1 MMFCQ
6 LSPLDG
12 RGLQVIAMGGDP
24 YIRHV
29 DGCPTPPSQLGE
41 VNGGDV
47 IGIVLVATA
56 DASEQPAI
64 SIHFINSST
73 AWTPLRSVIWLNV
86 NYWNT
91 LLQAFVFDHLLESSK
106 SPAVEGSVVAFPAL
120 GSVSNPIQLLHHD
133 EVSASDQRVNES
145 SANLVQ
151 NCIYSSSLPPSQ
163 PFKLPP
169 CGGSALILEG
179 ASELP
184 KMSPPVLDWLTINSK
199 PVGSYQ
205 EIVNPNINT
214 NWITSRRFWNFHQNS
229 NMQVEFP
236 AIPSVDEFSI
246 SYRVLQKLLLIISN
260 SKLNLNSPVNRGYGH
275 SKLSIPKESE
285 QSLIQIHRKLLE
297 LVLLLSIGFVRLGN
311 SISRPYRKIGGKLKS
326 FTSFIVNKVV
336 QCHWVKTSSLPSY
349 LADIVTGVSKG
360 FNSIYKLLEFFF
372 SRIKL
377 AYHRLG
383 NFHRNSYMPLVF
395 KNLTKVEAR
404 FPPTLTDGVSSG
416 GV

>member
-1 MMFCQ
+1 MFCQ

-64 SIHFINSST
+64 SIPFINSST

-86 NYWNT
+86 NHWNT

-106 SPAVEGSVVAFPAL
+106 SPAVECGSLFFPL
-120 GSVSNPIQLLHHD
+120 FTPLSYPIQLLHHD
-133 EVSASDQRVNES
+133 KVSASDQRVNES

-169 CGGSALILEG
+169 CGGITLILEG

-260 SKLNLNSPVNRGYGH
+260 SKLWFNPTIDGRDRNPLLV
-275 SKLSIPKESE
+275 SE
-285 QSLIQIHRKLLE
+285 QGEQPLIQIHRKLLE
-297 LVLLLSIGFVRLGN
+297 LVLLLSIGSIRFGN
-311 SISRPYRKIGGKLKS
+311 PISRSYCKICRKLES
-326 FTSFIVNKVV
+326 FSGHVVDEMVKYNWIVNSVIP
-336 QCHWVKTSSLPSY
+336 CY
-349 LADIVTGVSKG
+349 LADIVTSISESL
-360 FNSIYKLLEFFF
+360 NSICKFLKFFF
-372 SRIKL
+372 GAIEL
-377 AYHRLG
+377 TDYCLG
-383 NFHRNSYMPLVF
+383 SFHQSYMYSKVF
-395 KNLTKVEAR
+395 KLYSR
-404 FPPTLTDGVSSG
+404 FPSHPQMEYPAR
-416 GV
+416 